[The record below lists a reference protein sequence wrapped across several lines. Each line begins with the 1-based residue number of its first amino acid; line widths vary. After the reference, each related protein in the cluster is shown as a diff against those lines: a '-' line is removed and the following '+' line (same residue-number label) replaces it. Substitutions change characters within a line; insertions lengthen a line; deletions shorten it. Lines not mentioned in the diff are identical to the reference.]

1 MIIAYDNIAAR
12 VKWSFVPQMSILDG
26 VKSGENV
33 PIASNSRS
41 SRNGSRTNG
50 CENELHP
57 SEDIYVQQYHNDELL
72 AEAIIIGTKSCFT
85 NATRRPETPGVVSID
100 FENIVLKPIPLM
112 SYLSKPYTFND
123 RR

>member
-1 MIIAYDNIAAR
+1 M
-12 VKWSFVPQMSILDG
+12 
-26 VKSGENV
+26 
-33 PIASNSRS
+33 
-41 SRNGSRTNG
+41 
-50 CENELHP
+50 HP